1 MGNALF
7 SFASEIGSAPGLK
20 DRESETLGSASEY
33 DDIEEGRK
41 EFYEYAGPLFSVLI
55 SPKSSVVPVDRRKK
69 YRAICRDR
77 SRRTVWKDLIYRWEI
92 VDGEGQLLNQ
102 DGDSVVFI
110 APPEPGLT
118 TLRLIVCQGEIECT
132 DEALITITD
141 TLLHE
146 SSKTGVLRKGLPGYT
161 YQRAPSKMWRSRF
174 DVEKNVIVINNGHRD
189 FVYAGKQKSRKLR
202 YICRLFCKELVR
214 YNFPGLQTDELL
226 ERLIELSLY
235 TEDHLK

>member
-1 MGNALF
+1 
-7 SFASEIGSAPGLK
+7 
-20 DRESETLGSASEY
+20 
-33 DDIEEGRK
+33 
-41 EFYEYAGPLFSVLI
+41 VLI

-69 YRAICRDR
+69 YRAVCRDR
-77 SRRTVWKDLIYRWEI
+77 ARRSVWKDLLYRWEI
-92 VDGEGQLLNQ
+92 VDGEGQLLNH
-102 DGDSVVFI
+102 DGESVVFI

-118 TLRLIVCQGEIECT
+118 TLRLIVCQGEIECK

-141 TLLHE
+141 SLVDQ
-146 SSKTGVLRKGLPGYT
+146 SAVTGGSRKGLPGYT
-161 YQRAPSKMWRSRF
+161 YRRAPSEMWRSRF

-202 YICRLFCKELVR
+202 YICRLFCKELVF

-226 ERLIELSLY
+226 ERMIELSLY

>member
-1 MGNALF
+1 
-7 SFASEIGSAPGLK
+7 
-20 DRESETLGSASEY
+20 
-33 DDIEEGRK
+33 
-41 EFYEYAGPLFSVLI
+41 VLI

-77 SRRTVWKDLIYRWEI
+77 SRRTVWKDLIYRWDI
-92 VDGEGQLLNQ
+92 IDGEGQLLDQ

-146 SSKTGVLRKGLPGYT
+146 SSKTGGLRKGLPGYT